1 MNRVSGPS
9 LTHQSQDQIGCS
21 RVQTFINVYK
31 RLNSNTAFFGTG
43 VKCLVNSPEQRK
55 PDTYADIY

>member
-9 LTHQSQDQIGCS
+9 LTHQSQNQIGCS

-31 RLNSNTAFFGTG
+31 RLNSDTAFFGTG
-43 VKCLVNSPEQRK
+43 VKYLVNSAEQRK
-55 PDTYADIY
+55 RDKHADIY